1 MQNLIFFLLL
11 TIAGCSKVDVEAT
24 GLITGKLTLSPLC
37 GNVQSGSTPDNP
49 CGLSKE
55 RLDNIYGE
63 YKVVLKSLSME
74 VLNEKRLD
82 ASGLFSF
89 TVPEG
94 DYIIDVTAKNPY
106 GNPPVGLAQ
115 KVTVSKNQTVELP
128 IAVNTGM
135 R

>member
-1 MQNLIFFLLL
+1 MQNLLFFLLL

-24 GLITGKLTLSPLC
+24 GLITGKLTLAPLC
-37 GNVQSGSTPDNP
+37 GNVQSGGTPGNP

-55 RLDNIYGE
+55 SLDKIYGE

-82 ASGLFSF
+82 SSGLFSF
-89 TVPEG
+89 SVPEG
-94 DYIIDVTAKNPY
+94 EYIIDVTAQNPY

-115 KVTVSKNQTVELP
+115 KVTVGKNQTIELP
-128 IAVNTGM
+128 IAVKTGI